1 VGRHIGRRL
10 IVALPTLFIIVTL
23 SFFMM
28 RAAPGGPFDQERQL
42 PPDILRNVERAY
54 HLDKPLL
61 QQYLLYLGGVVR
73 GDLGPSFRTEDFTVN
88 ELLAEGAPASLK
100 LGSLALL
107 LATVLGL
114 AAGITA
120 ALNQNSLVDYGVM
133 TLAMIGIVIPNFV
146 MAPLLTLVF
155 GVWLGWLPV
164 AGWGDGSLY
173 FLALPILA
181 LGLPQV
187 ARIARLTRGSM
198 IEVMNANYVR
208 TARAKGLRERIV
220 VARHALRGA
229 LLPVISYLGPAAA
242 ALMTGSV
249 VIETIFSLPGIGRY
263 FVQAAL
269 NRDYTVVMG
278 VVIVFAV
285 LIILLNLIVDLIY
298 GLLDPKVKHG

>member
-1 VGRHIGRRL
+1 
-10 IVALPTLFIIVTL
+10 
-23 SFFMM
+23 MM
-28 RAAPGGPFDQERQL
+28 RVAPGGPFDQERPL

-54 HLDKPLL
+54 HLDKPIL
-61 QQYLLYLGGVVR
+61 QQYLIYLGGVVR
-73 GDLGPSFRTEDFTVN
+73 GDLGPSYRTKDFTVN

-120 ALNQNSLVDYGVM
+120 ALHQNTLIDYGVM
-133 TLAMIGIVIPNFV
+133 AAAMIGIVIPNFV

-173 FLALPILA
+173 FLTLPVLA

-220 VARHALRGA
+220 VGRHALKGA
-229 LLPVISYLGPAAA
+229 LLPVVSYLGPAAA

-285 LIILLNLIVDLIY
+285 LIIVLNLIVDLIY

>member
-1 VGRHIGRRL
+1 MGRHIGRRL

-73 GDLGPSFRTEDFTVN
+73 GDLGPSFRTKDFTVN

-220 VARHALRGA
+220 VGRHALRGA

>member
-1 VGRHIGRRL
+1 MGRHIGRRL

-73 GDLGPSFRTEDFTVN
+73 GDLGPSFRTKDFTVN

>member
-1 VGRHIGRRL
+1 MGRHIGRRL

-73 GDLGPSFRTEDFTVN
+73 GDLGPSFRTKDFTVN

-114 AAGITA
+114 TAGITA

>member
-1 VGRHIGRRL
+1 VGRLVGRRL
-10 IVALPTLFIIVTL
+10 AVGLPTLLVIITL

-28 RAAPGGPFDQERQL
+28 RIAPGGPFSQERPL
-42 PPDILRNVERAY
+42 PPEILRNIERAY
-54 HLDKPLL
+54 NLDQPLWK
-61 QQYLLYLGGVVR
+61 QYAIYLGGVVR
-73 GDLGPSFRTEDFTVN
+73 GDFGPSYRTKDFTVN
-88 ELLAEGAPASLK
+88 ELLAAGAPASLK
-100 LGSLALL
+100 VGGMALL
-107 LATVLGL
+107 LALVLGL

-120 ALNQNSLVDYGVM
+120 ALNQNTALDYGVM
-133 TLAMIGIVIPNFV
+133 GLAMVGIVVPNFV

-173 FLALPILA
+173 FLALPVIA

-198 IEVMNANYVR
+198 IETMNANYVR

-220 VARHALRGA
+220 VGRHALKGA
-229 LLPVISYLGPAAA
+229 LLPVVSYLGPAAA
-242 ALMTGSV
+242 GLMTGSV

-278 VVIVFAV
+278 VVIVYAV
-285 LIILLNLIVDLIY
+285 LIILLNLIVDLVY
-298 GLLDPKVKHG
+298 GLLDPKVRTA

>member
-1 VGRHIGRRL
+1 VGRLVGRRL
-10 IVALPTLFIIVTL
+10 AVGLPTLLVIITL

-28 RAAPGGPFDQERQL
+28 RIAPGGPFSQDRPL
-42 PPDILRNVERAY
+42 PPEILRNIERAY
-54 HLDKPLL
+54 NLDQPLWK
-61 QQYLLYLGGVVR
+61 QYAIYLGGVVR
-73 GDLGPSFRTEDFTVN
+73 GDFGPSYRTKDFTVN
-88 ELLAEGAPASLK
+88 ELLAAGAPASLK
-100 LGSLALL
+100 VGGMALL
-107 LATVLGL
+107 LALVLGL

-120 ALNQNSLVDYGVM
+120 ALNQNTALDYGVM
-133 TLAMIGIVIPNFV
+133 GLAMVGIVVPNFV

-173 FLALPILA
+173 FLALPVIA

-198 IEVMNANYVR
+198 IETMNANYVR

-220 VARHALRGA
+220 VGRHALKGA
-229 LLPVISYLGPAAA
+229 LLPVVSYLGPAAA
-242 ALMTGSV
+242 GLMTGSV

-278 VVIVFAV
+278 VVIVYAV
-285 LIILLNLIVDLIY
+285 LIIVLNLIVDLVY
-298 GLLDPKVKHG
+298 GLLDPKVRTA

>member
-1 VGRHIGRRL
+1 MGRHVGRRL
-10 IVALPTLFIIVTL
+10 LVALPTLFIIVTL

-28 RAAPGGPFDQERQL
+28 RVAPGGPFDQERPL

-54 HLDKPLL
+54 HLDKPIL
-61 QQYLLYLGGVVR
+61 QQYLIYLGGVVR
-73 GDLGPSFRTEDFTVN
+73 GDLGPSYRTKDFTVN

-120 ALNQNSLVDYGVM
+120 ALHQNTLIDYGVM
-133 TLAMIGIVIPNFV
+133 AATMIGIVIPNFV

-173 FLALPILA
+173 FLTLPVLA

-220 VARHALRGA
+220 VGRHALKGA
-229 LLPVISYLGPAAA
+229 LLPVVSSLGPAAA
-242 ALMTGSV
+242 AVMTGSV

-285 LIILLNLIVDLIY
+285 LIIVLNLIVDLIY

>member
-28 RAAPGGPFDQERQL
+28 RVAPGGPFDQERQL
-42 PPDILRNVERAY
+42 PPDIMRNVERAY

-61 QQYLLYLGGVVR
+61 QQYLLYLGGVLR
-73 GDLGPSFRTEDFTVN
+73 GDLGPSYRTKDFTVN
-88 ELLAEGAPASLK
+88 ELLAEGAPSSLK